1 MLKCTLGQPPSGC
14 EYTARLLDFLLT
26 GRGGE
31 LHLPGCRDVR
41 KGDDPPHLHVEQG
54 RMEGRAGW

>member
-1 MLKCTLGQPPSGC
+1 MLKCTLGQPLSGC

-26 GRGGE
+26 SRDAE
-31 LHLPGCRDVR
+31 LQLPGCRDVR

-54 RMEGRAGW
+54 